1 MDRHHQTTV
10 IVTRDDGAIPV
21 LHPSDLIDL
30 FTAAQLNQVNP
41 FVQEIF
47 ADPEASENVITVESA
62 GSRSTSTAV
71 PDYPRSSLGDYLND
85 EVLVATAALRAADNE
100 NAASND
106 TVVHED
112 VENEATPLFFQ
123 RQRHLC
129 QNERRRKSWRQAFR
143 LLPLTIPPQQ
153 PQRTSRSL
161 FILAILELFLVS
173 LLMVS
178 EHCSGVSCQSGPEG
192 TTGGTHWSTIEVIE

>member
-10 IVTRDDGAIPV
+10 IVTGDDGAIPV

-71 PDYPRSSLGDYLND
+71 PDND
-85 EVLVATAALRAADNE
+85 EVLVATAALRAAENE

-129 QNERRRKSWRQAFR
+129 RNERRRKSWRQVFR
-143 LLPLTIPPQQ
+143 LLPP
-153 PQRTSRSL
+153 
-161 FILAILELFLVS
+161 
-173 LLMVS
+173 
-178 EHCSGVSCQSGPEG
+178 
-192 TTGGTHWSTIEVIE
+192 

>member
-1 MDRHHQTTV
+1 MNRALRGKMARAGVYWDRYQTEVDYKLFQVCLKLKRAKLIHEVIVDRHHQTNV

-47 ADPEASENVITVESA
+47 ADPEASENVINVESA

-85 EVLVATAALRAADNE
+85 EVLVATAALRAAENE

-112 VENEATPLFFQ
+112 VENEATMD
-123 RQRHLC
+123 
-129 QNERRRKSWRQAFR
+129 
-143 LLPLTIPPQQ
+143 T
-153 PQRTSRSL
+153 
-161 FILAILELFLVS
+161 
-173 LLMVS
+173 
-178 EHCSGVSCQSGPEG
+178 
-192 TTGGTHWSTIEVIE
+192 